1 MEATIVPEVQ
11 KHYPVLLKEI
21 ISIISPQYG
30 GTFIDCT
37 FGQGGYSKKI
47 LEFENTKVIALDRDI
62 ESETKANLLKNLQNQ
77 INSIENCSLKDNSQN
92 IVLGD
97 GNINSSIMLI
107 GEAPGIEE
115 DKSGST
121 FKGEIGELLNKMLLA
136 IGIKRQNIY
145 CSYAINFRPPED
157 RKPTAHEIKR
167 YSVFLKEHISIIN
180 PKIIILMGS
189 SAMEALTGINTKIS
203 SERGKWKEI
212 ILKNKTY
219 PVMISFNPSYLI
231 RFPENKKYSWED
243 LKKIKKKIV
252 ELKIVI

>member
-1 MEATIVPEVQ
+1 MTKKLINQKGKLDEVLINTIEPNFIFSDKPINRFNIINTSEDALQ
-11 KHYPVLLKEI
+11 GNKADLLK
-21 ISIISPQYG
+21 
-30 GTFIDCT
+30 D
-37 FGQGGYSKKI
+37 
-47 LEFENTKVIALDRDI
+47 
-62 ESETKANLLKNLQNQ
+62 LQNQ
-77 INSIENCSLKDNSQN
+77 INSIENCSLKNNSQN

-115 DKSGST
+115 DKSGSP

-157 RKPTAHEIKR
+157 RKPTSLEIKR

-189 SAMEALTGINTKIS
+189 SAMEAVTGITTKIS
-203 SERGKWKEI
+203 SERGKWKET

-243 LKKIKKKIV
+243 LKKIKKKIA